1 MLYYTYY
8 RSLVTTAHPAC
19 QLRVYEHSAAISSL
33 HIDTQELITCDY
45 DGVIILRNLRTY
57 KRFSK
62 VFKRPWS

>member
-1 MLYYTYY
+1 M
-8 RSLVTTAHPAC
+8 TTAHPAC